1 MDVVKDICDKVA
13 IMENGKIIEVN
24 TPIEL
29 FRNPK
34 TKTTKAFINS
44 LSIISEEEYINPKEF
59 QGTIIRLSFF
69 R

>member
-69 R
+69 